1 MRCALS
7 MQRRCGGT
15 TSVVEFLDH
24 RAYCV
29 RVGRAGERIRY
40 MRARRGKWV
49 LPTTEGGLS
58 LTLSF
63 DKTRRVQR
71 TSIHLA
77 LRTNFSQHYI
87 MDQSLAKRTLQ
98 ELIKREDLKNK
109 TCIDCGNPNPQWA
122 SLRFVAISFC
132 SFSVTR
138 CLIGAVPPASPYL
151 FACNALGFI
160 EVSACTSGEFLY
172 VQVVS
177 LRAFSKPP
185 VHSFVRSVS
194 MDTWQEDQIRRM
206 QVRQP
211 TCSLGR
217 SLQNFF

>member
-1 MRCALS
+1 MGAS
-7 MQRRCGGT
+7 HDG
-15 TSVVEFLDH
+15 
-24 RAYCV
+24 
-29 RVGRAGERIRY
+29 GRAE
-40 MRARRGKWV
+40 
-49 LPTTEGGLS
+49 L
-58 LTLSF
+58 

-122 SLRFVAISFC
+122 SLRFTMISFC
-132 SFSVTR
+132 SFSATR
-138 CLIGAVPPASPYL
+138 CLIGAAPLASPYL

-160 EVSACTSGEFLY
+160 EVSACTSGEFVY

-177 LRAFSKPP
+177 LRTFSNPP

-194 MDTWQEDQIRRM
+194 MDTWQEEQIRRM

-211 TCSLGR
+211 TCSLGCSLQKKKFSSEEMAHSLHSCSHT
-217 SLQNFF
+217 SLQNKVAIRRTCQSMISIIAGRRHSIVKKL